1 MKRSLALG
9 LPLACPKNH
18 SSIQHIGGKSMKRLL
33 LWAGLIAFLLV
44 SSAFGET
51 LTVLHLNDTHAH
63 LLPYGPKDA
72 SGNAMWGGM
81 ARVATLVGMNRAT
94 EPNVMLLN
102 AGDISVGDFMFQKYL
117 SIPELEIMKAL
128 GYDALTLGNHEFD
141 LYSSTLKYELNAAGF
156 PASGFPVL
164 CANLDMTADPEM
176 GYFVQP
182 YTIKQYG
189 AVRVGIFGL
198 TTDATNSQSNP
209 QPLSVIPPLDVAQKW
224 IDSLKIGHG
233 CNVVILLSH
242 LGIDMDEAV
251 ASYTSGI
258 DVIVGGH
265 SHTKIDQPIK
275 IGNTIVVQAGEFA
288 HYLGK
293 LHLFVNGGSVT
304 GYNYQLMPVDQNVPA
319 EPTISGMLASL
330 AAGVEAD
337 PRFGPVF
344 SAPIARA
351 AIDLDAKLGNGLVKD
366 NPVGNLVSDAFRGA
380 TGTDMAVQP
389 QGFISQ
395 DIWAGAVVGNDVFRA
410 VPYGFD
416 ETSGLGLKLAT
427 FQTSGASLLAGLE
440 FAVYY
445 LPYAE
450 DFFMHGSNVSFAYTS
465 TNPAGS
471 RVDYSSV
478 TINGQ
483 PVNPYRTYSMTVP
496 DGVVPFLSQIPG
508 FNMSNLVVTDKFM
521 YTVVKDFMVAH
532 SPVAYYRQGRVL
544 DLAALTNPAQGAIAL
559 ADLVG
564 LYRTNGFIK
573 RSNVSNQ
580 LIREYDLVAREL
592 QRNHPRVAIALL
604 YGMNIQIRLQAW
616 LRGID
621 GQAAQRLVY
630 LNGKLIESIR
640 GASGFAAK
648 EDGNQEVLSAALPES
663 FELKQNYPNPFNPST
678 NIEFT
683 LPVSSVV
690 TLEVFNIMGQR
701 VRTLVNEPLQAG
713 VHQVVWNSCGD
724 DGQRVASGVYFYRIQ
739 ADQLASTRKMVLLK

>member
-1 MKRSLALG
+1 
-9 LPLACPKNH
+9 
-18 SSIQHIGGKSMKRLL
+18 MKRLL

-44 SSAFGET
+44 SGAFGET

-72 SGNAMWGGM
+72 SGNGMWGGM

-117 SIPELEIMKAL
+117 SIPELEIMKSL
-128 GYDALTLGNHEFD
+128 GYDALALGNHEFD
-141 LYSSTLKYELNAAGF
+141 LYPATLKYELNTAGF

-164 CANLDMTADPEM
+164 CANLDMSADPEM
-176 GYFVQP
+176 PYFVQP

-189 AVRVGIFGL
+189 AIKVGIFGL
-198 TTDATNSQSNP
+198 ITDATNSQSNP
-209 QPLSVIPPLDVAQKW
+209 QPLSVVPPLDVAQKW
-224 IDSLKIGHG
+224 IDSLKIGHA

-251 ASYTSGI
+251 ATYTSGI

-275 IGNTIVVQAGEFA
+275 IGNTLVVQAGEFA

-304 GYNYQLMPVDQNVPA
+304 GYDYQLLPVDQNIPA

-330 AAGVEAD
+330 AAGVEVD

-351 AIDLDAKLGNGLVKD
+351 AIDLDATLGHGLVMD
-366 NPVGNLVSDAFRGA
+366 NPVGDLVSDAFRGA
-380 TGTDMAVQP
+380 TGTDIAVQP

-395 DIWAGAVVGNDVFRA
+395 EIWAGPVVGNDVFRA

-427 FQTSGASLLAGLE
+427 FQTSGMSLIAGLE

-450 DFFMHGSNVSFAYTS
+450 DFFLHGSNVSFAYTS

-483 PVNPYRTYSMTVP
+483 PIDPYHTYSMTVP

-508 FNMSNLVVTDKFM
+508 FTMSNLVVTDKFM
-521 YTVVKDFMVAH
+521 YTVVKDFMVAR

-544 DLAALTNPAQGAIAL
+544 DLASLTNPVQGTQEL
-559 ADLVG
+559 TELVA
-564 LYRTNGFIK
+564 LYRTNRFIK
-573 RSNVSNQ
+573 GSRLSEHLPDQ
-580 LIREYDLVAREL
+580 YHKVAKHL
-592 QRNHPRVAIALL
+592 QRDHDRAALEILREMNHEIKD
-604 YGMNIQIRLQAW
+604 QA
-616 LRGID
+616 RHGFFEN
-621 GQAAQRLVY
+621 QAAQRLIY

-640 GASGFAAK
+640 GAAEFADRHNCDDRDDK
-648 EDGNQEVLSAALPES
+648 LLSASLPES

-683 LPVSSVV
+683 LPAASAV

-701 VRTLVNEPLQAG
+701 VRALINEPLQAG
-713 VHQVVWNSCGD
+713 VHQVVWDGCGD

-739 ADQLASTRKMVLLK
+739 ADQFASAKKMVLLK

>member
-1 MKRSLALG
+1 
-9 LPLACPKNH
+9 
-18 SSIQHIGGKSMKRLL
+18 MKRLL

-44 SSAFGET
+44 SGAFGET

-72 SGNAMWGGM
+72 SGNGMWGGM

-117 SIPELEIMKAL
+117 SIPELEIMKSL

-141 LYSSTLKYELNAAGF
+141 LYSSTLKYELNTAGF

-164 CANLDMTADPEM
+164 CANLDMSADPEM

-189 AVRVGIFGL
+189 AVKVGIFGL
-198 TTDATNSQSNP
+198 ITDATNSQSNP
-209 QPLSVIPPLDVAQKW
+209 QPLSVLPPLDVAQRW

-251 ASYTSGI
+251 ATYTSGI

-275 IGNTIVVQAGEFA
+275 IGNTLVVQAGEFA

-293 LHLFVNGGSVT
+293 LHLTVDGGVVT
-304 GYNYQLMPVDQNVPA
+304 GYDYQLLPVDQNIPA

-351 AIDLDAKLGNGLVKD
+351 SIDLEATLGHGLVVD
-366 NPVGNLVSDAFRGA
+366 NPVGDLVSDAFRGA
-380 TGTDMAVQP
+380 TGTDIAIQP

-395 DIWAGAVVGNDVFRA
+395 QVWAGPVVGNDVFRA

-416 ETSGLGLKLAT
+416 EASGLGLKLAT
-427 FQTSGASLLAGLE
+427 FQTSGLSLLAGLE

-450 DFFMHGSNVSFAYTS
+450 DFFLHGSNVSFAYTS

-483 PVNPYRTYSMTVP
+483 PIDPYHTYSMTVP

-508 FNMSNLVVTDKFM
+508 FNMSDLIVTDKFM
-521 YTVVKDFMVAH
+521 YSVVKDFMAAH

-544 DLAALTNPAQGAIAL
+544 DLASLTNPVQGTQEL
-559 ADLVG
+559 TELVS
-564 LYRTNGFIK
+564 LYRTNRFIK
-573 RSNVSNQ
+573 GSKLSEHLTDQ
-580 LIREYDLVAREL
+580 YHKVAKHL
-592 QRNHPRVAIALL
+592 QRDHDHAAPAILREMNHEIKD
-604 YGMNIQIRLQAW
+604 QA
-616 LRGID
+616 RHGSID
-621 GQAAQRLVY
+621 NQAAQRLIY

-640 GASGFAAK
+640 GASEFAYRDDRDEK
-648 EDGNQEVLSAALPES
+648 LLSASLPES

-683 LPVSSVV
+683 LPTSSVV

-713 VHQVVWNSCGD
+713 AHQVVWNGCGD

-739 ADQLASTRKMVLLK
+739 ANQFASTKKMVLLK

>member
-319 EPTISGMLASL
+319 EPTISGMLPTHALVRCFRLRLRERRSIL
-330 AAGVEAD
+330 TQNSATVWSRTIRWATWCRMLFAG
-337 PRFGPVF
+337 RPVLTWL
-344 SAPIARA
+344 SSR
-351 AIDLDAKLGNGLVKD
+351 KGLSV
-366 NPVGNLVSDAFRGA
+366 R
-380 TGTDMAVQP
+380 
-389 QGFISQ
+389 IS
-395 DIWAGAVVGNDVFRA
+395 
-410 VPYGFD
+410 
-416 ETSGLGLKLAT
+416 
-427 FQTSGASLLAGLE
+427 
-440 FAVYY
+440 
-445 LPYAE
+445 
-450 DFFMHGSNVSFAYTS
+450 
-465 TNPAGS
+465 
-471 RVDYSSV
+471 
-478 TINGQ
+478 
-483 PVNPYRTYSMTVP
+483 
-496 DGVVPFLSQIPG
+496 
-508 FNMSNLVVTDKFM
+508 
-521 YTVVKDFMVAH
+521 
-532 SPVAYYRQGRVL
+532 GRE
-544 DLAALTNPAQGAIAL
+544 
-559 ADLVG
+559 
-564 LYRTNGFIK
+564 R
-573 RSNVSNQ
+573 
-580 LIREYDLVAREL
+580 
-592 QRNHPRVAIALL
+592 
-604 YGMNIQIRLQAW
+604 W
-616 LRGID
+616 
-621 GQAAQRLVY
+621 
-630 LNGKLIESIR
+630 
-640 GASGFAAK
+640 
-648 EDGNQEVLSAALPES
+648 
-663 FELKQNYPNPFNPST
+663 
-678 NIEFT
+678 
-683 LPVSSVV
+683 
-690 TLEVFNIMGQR
+690 
-701 VRTLVNEPLQAG
+701 
-713 VHQVVWNSCGD
+713 
-724 DGQRVASGVYFYRIQ
+724 
-739 ADQLASTRKMVLLK
+739 

>member
-1 MKRSLALG
+1 
-9 LPLACPKNH
+9 
-18 SSIQHIGGKSMKRLL
+18 MKRLL

-44 SSAFGET
+44 SGAFGET

-72 SGNAMWGGM
+72 SGNGMWGGM

-117 SIPELEIMKAL
+117 SIPELEIMKSL

-141 LYSSTLKYELNAAGF
+141 LYSSTLKYELNTAGF

-164 CANLDMTADPEM
+164 CANLDMSADPEM

-189 AVRVGIFGL
+189 AVKVGIFGL
-198 TTDATNSQSNP
+198 ITDATNSQSNP
-209 QPLSVIPPLDVAQKW
+209 QPLSVLPPLDVAQRW

-251 ASYTSGI
+251 ATYTSGI

-275 IGNTIVVQAGEFA
+275 IGNTLVVQAGEFA

-293 LHLFVNGGSVT
+293 LHLTVDGGVVT
-304 GYNYQLMPVDQNVPA
+304 GYDYQLLPVDQNIPA

-351 AIDLDAKLGNGLVKD
+351 SIDLEATLGHGLVVD
-366 NPVGNLVSDAFRGA
+366 NPVGDLVSDAFRGA
-380 TGTDMAVQP
+380 TGTDIAIQP

-395 DIWAGAVVGNDVFRA
+395 QVWAGPVVGNDVFRA

-416 ETSGLGLKLAT
+416 EASGLGLKLAT
-427 FQTSGASLLAGLE
+427 FQTSGLSLLAGLE

-450 DFFMHGSNVSFAYTS
+450 DFFLHGSNVSFAYTS

-483 PVNPYRTYSMTVP
+483 PIDPYHTYSMTVP

-508 FNMSNLVVTDKFM
+508 FNMSDLIVTDKFM
-521 YTVVKDFMVAH
+521 YSVVKDFMAAH

-544 DLAALTNPAQGAIAL
+544 DLASLTNPVQGTQEL
-559 ADLVG
+559 TELVS
-564 LYRTNGFIK
+564 LYRTNRFIK
-573 RSNVSNQ
+573 GSKLSEHLTDQ
-580 LIREYDLVAREL
+580 YHKVAKHL
-592 QRNHPRVAIALL
+592 QRDHDHAAPAILREMNHEIKD
-604 YGMNIQIRLQAW
+604 QA
-616 LRGID
+616 RHGSID
-621 GQAAQRLVY
+621 NQAAQRLIY

-640 GASGFAAK
+640 GASEFAYRDDRDEK
-648 EDGNQEVLSAALPES
+648 LLSASLPES

-683 LPVSSVV
+683 LPTASVV

-713 VHQVVWNSCGD
+713 AHQVVWNGCGD

-739 ADQLASTRKMVLLK
+739 ANQFASTKKMVLLK

>member
-1 MKRSLALG
+1 
-9 LPLACPKNH
+9 
-18 SSIQHIGGKSMKRLL
+18 MKRLL

-44 SSAFGET
+44 SGAFGET

-72 SGNAMWGGM
+72 SGHGMWGGM
-81 ARVATLVGMNRAT
+81 ARVATLVGMNRMT
-94 EPNVMLLN
+94 EPNVMLLD

-156 PASGFPVL
+156 PANGFPVL

-189 AVRVGIFGL
+189 AVKVGIFGL

-258 DVIVGGH
+258 DVLVGGH
-265 SHTKIDQPIK
+265 SHTKIDPPIK
-275 IGNTIVVQAGEFA
+275 IGSTLVVQAGEFA

-293 LHLFVNGGSVT
+293 LHLTVDGGVVT
-304 GYNYQLMPVDQNVPA
+304 GYDYQLMPVDQNVPA

-344 SAPIARA
+344 SAPVARA
-351 AIDLDAKLGNGLVKD
+351 AIDLEASLGHGLVVD
-366 NPVGNLVSDAFRGA
+366 NPVGNLVADAFRGT
-380 TGTDMAVQP
+380 TGTDIAIQP

-395 DIWAGAVVGNDVFRA
+395 QVWAGPVVGNDVFRA

-416 ETSGLGLKLAT
+416 EASGLGLKLAT
-427 FQTSGASLLAGLE
+427 FETSGMSLLAGLE

-450 DFFMHGSNVSFAYTS
+450 DFFLHGSNMSFAFTS

-483 PVNPYRTYSMTVP
+483 PINPSGTYTMTVP

-508 FNMSNLVVTDKFM
+508 FTMSNLVVTDKFM
-521 YTVVKDFMVAH
+521 YTVVKDFMAAH

-544 DLAALTNPAQGAIAL
+544 DLAALTNPTQGATAL

-573 RSNVSNQ
+573 RPFVSNQ
-580 LIREYDLVAREL
+580 LIQEYNLVAREL
-592 QRNHPRVAIALL
+592 QRNHPRIAIALL
-604 YGMNIQIRLQAW
+604 YGMNIQVRLQVW

-640 GASGFAAK
+640 AASGFAAK
-648 EDGNQEVLSAALPES
+648 ESGDQEVLSAALPES
-663 FELKQNYPNPFNPST
+663 YELKQNYPNPFNPTTS
-678 NIEFT
+678 IEFT
-683 LPVSSVV
+683 LPTTSAV

-701 VRTLVNEPLQAG
+701 VRTLVNEPMGAG
-713 VHQVVWNSCGD
+713 AHQVVWNGCGD
-724 DGQRVASGVYFYRIQ
+724 EGQQVASGVYFYRIQ
-739 ADQLASTRKMVLLK
+739 ADQYASTKKMVLLK